1 MPQNCAEFHII
12 GRVGKIDARDKVT
25 YVDVAAN
32 YNRKDDDGQWQS
44 DTHWNRVTCFSRTA
58 EKVARSGKGDLV
70 RIIGRVRQS
79 SYEDAGAVHYG
90 TDLIADDYSVIA
102 RRGEA
107 AGEDDG
113 GE

>member
-1 MPQNCAEFHII
+1 MPQNCSEFHII

-32 YNRKDDDGQWQS
+32 YNRKDDEDQWQS

-58 EKVARSGKGDLV
+58 EKVARAGKGDLV
-70 RIIGRVRQS
+70 RITGRVRQS
-79 SYEDAGAVHYG
+79 SYEEGGTTHYG
-90 TDLIADDYSVIA
+90 TDLIADDFSVLA

-107 AGEDDG
+107 GEDAN